1 MSECSSTLQKKKKKK
16 YICTTPALTPLL
28 CAPLELN

>member
-1 MSECSSTLQKKKKKK
+1 MSECSSTLQKNKKK